1 MRLGVQLFMSNYQS
15 WAKATGNAATPEVT
29 PDATRMQEE
38 LHLVDLAEELGF
50 DSVWSVEHHFSP
62 YALTGN
68 PTQLLSYIAGRTR
81 RVDLGADVIVLP
93 WHDPLEIAGSIATL
107 DNLLAG
113 RRLTLGFG
121 RGNSPR
127 EFGPFRIP
135 YEESRVRMMEAL
147 DIIRMGLTRDVVSY
161 DGEIFKIPEVSIRPR
176 PLSPDLTENMM
187 MVWASPES
195 LEGAA
200 TSGLCP
206 LITNFSGWEKVRRDL
221 VTFNGIRE
229 ESGWAQAAPTI
240 AVAVY
245 CDENGDL
252 ALAQGEKYWRQAV
265 SLAAWHYDQAAN
277 PDFLPKMSGEEKAAF
292 LDKMYEKQVAGGFF
306 GTPEFLIERLSEE
319 QRAANVAEF
328 IVQFSFGDMPLAET
342 ERSMRLF
349 ADRVLPALQELPA
362 TASRATPWHEVERVR
377 SVPSVGAAAD

>member
-1 MRLGVQLFMSNYQS
+1 MSNYQS
-15 WAKATGNAATPEVT
+15 WAKATGNDAAAEVT
-29 PDATRMQEE
+29 SDATRMHEE

-68 PTQLLSYIAGRTR
+68 PLELLSYIAGRTR

-93 WHDPLEIAGSIATL
+93 WHDPLKIAGSIAAL
-107 DNLLAG
+107 DNLLDG
-113 RRLTLGFG
+113 RRITLGFG

-135 YEESRVRMMEAL
+135 YEESRARLMEAL
-147 DIIRMGLTRDVVSY
+147 DIIRLGLTREVFSY
-161 DGEIFKIPEVSIRPR
+161 DGEIFKIPDVTIRPR

-195 LEGAA
+195 LDGAA
-200 TSGLCP
+200 NSGLSP
-206 LITNFSGWEKVRRDL
+206 LITNFSGWDKVRRDL
-221 VTFNGIRE
+221 ATFSEIRATNGW
-229 ESGWAQAAPTI
+229 SPTAPTI

-245 CDENGDL
+245 CDENGDV
-252 ALAQGEKYWRQAV
+252 ALTQGEKYWRQAV
-265 SLAAWHYDQAAN
+265 SLATWHYDQAAN
-277 PDFLPKMSGEEKAAF
+277 PDFLPKMSPEEKATF

-306 GTPEFLIERLSEE
+306 GTPEFVMERLSEE

-349 ADRVLPALQELPA
+349 AERVMPALRELPA
-362 TASRATPWHEVERVR
+362 PVSSSTPWHEVERVNSTPAFR
-377 SVPSVGAAAD
+377 GATA